1 MIRTGVR
8 EKMVSF
14 AVIFMVLFLV
24 IESYM
29 GDIQTVAV
37 ETEMLEPDGDLDL
50 NRFRGGPKSSN
61 VLPQEIDLNK
71 GGEDEEEGGR
81 SYYINEILPE
91 GSLDEMVE
99 DANIDMEEL
108 IRETELK
115 INNSINTNRNNKHDM
130 VNKDDTI
137 VKTKLVVRPP
147 NGGGRHPGYSYLLG
161 NNINYTQNQEA
172 IRFPKFT
179 LPQDVKK
186 PSKDSIELGL
196 IVMNLKKSKDLDP
209 KFAWKL
215 KRTLNSLLVHS
226 SIEPILH
233 FVLVTDLK
241 SLESVGKFFCH
252 LVSKQLAE
260 RVIVSSDWRWRR
272 SRTPPTIKISFVNIE
287 NIRQINPEFIDSMK
301 KSSMKKEAVDKDK
314 YASDLF
320 YISPLYHRS
329 CKYHVFMIK
338 SVLYCRA
345 FTSLDRIIF
354 LDSTDLEF
362 FSNVI
367 ELEGQFEG
375 WAEEAVVA
383 VAVDMSPHYKK
394 FLGKYIEV
402 NPGTE
407 LGQPGP
413 RQGFNTGVVLFR

>member
-1 MIRTGVR
+1 
-8 EKMVSF
+8 MVSF

-37 ETEMLEPDGDLDL
+37 ETEVLEPDGDLDL
-50 NRFRGGPKSSN
+50 NRFRGGPKISN

-71 GGEDEEEGGR
+71 GGEDGEDGGR

-99 DANIDMEEL
+99 DSNIDMEEL
-108 IRETELK
+108 IREAETK

-130 VNKDDTI
+130 VNKDDAI

-215 KRTLNSLLVHS
+215 KRTLNSLLIHS

-260 RVIVSSDWRWRR
+260 RVIVSSTWRWRR

-287 NIRQINPEFIDSMK
+287 NIRQINPDFIDSMK
-301 KSSMKKEAVDKDK
+301 KSSMKKETVDKDK

-320 YISPLYHRS
+320 YISPLYHR
-329 CKYHVFMIK
+329 CP
-338 SVLYCRA
+338 
-345 FTSLDRIIF
+345 
-354 LDSTDLEF
+354 
-362 FSNVI
+362 SNI
-367 ELEGQFEG
+367 TH
-375 WAEEAVVA
+375 
-383 VAVDMSPHYKK
+383 S
-394 FLGKYIEV
+394 
-402 NPGTE
+402 
-407 LGQPGP
+407 
-413 RQGFNTGVVLFR
+413 